1 MPRQQQQAPPR
12 SANYGGQRGQ
22 RGAPAAQPSSKQT
35 QVSLLSNQYR
45 LTLGENACVYQYVL
59 DIKPDEF
66 WEAHRVHDIIRTK
79 KTSLEKA
86 LGAYVV
92 SGKTI
97 YTLTE
102 LEDTLIFKTVFR
114 GQQAQIMID
123 KDSGCQIH
131 LTDNF
136 HNKDND
142 ISQNLINVI
151 LKQAFR
157 ETNLK

>member
-1 MPRQQQQAPPR
+1 M
-12 SANYGGQRGQ
+12 
-22 RGAPAAQPSSKQT
+22 
-35 QVSLLSNQYR
+35 L
-45 LTLGENACVYQYVL
+45 E
-59 DIKPDEF
+59 IKPDEY
-66 WEAHRVHDIIRTK
+66 WESHRVHDIIKTK

-102 LEDTLIFKTVFR
+102 LEDTLVFKTSFR
-114 GQQAQIMID
+114 GEQAQIMID
-123 KDSGCQIH
+123 KDSGVQIH

-136 HNKDND
+136 NNKDND

-151 LKQAFR
+151 LK
-157 ETNLK
+157 